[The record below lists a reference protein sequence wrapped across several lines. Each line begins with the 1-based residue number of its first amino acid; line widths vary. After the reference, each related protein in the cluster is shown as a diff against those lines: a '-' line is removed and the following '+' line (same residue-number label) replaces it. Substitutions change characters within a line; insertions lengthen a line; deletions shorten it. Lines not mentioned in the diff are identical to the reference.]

1 MKYCASTIGK
11 GMRDVFRRS
20 GYMIFL
26 IDEFRTSKMC
36 CKCESEHGITEKFQ
50 KQRNKKKN
58 LNKN

>member
-1 MKYCASTIGK
+1 MKYCAPTIGK

-26 IDEFRTSKMC
+26 IDEFRTSKIC

-50 KQRNKKKN
+50 KQRNKKKT
-58 LNKN
+58 